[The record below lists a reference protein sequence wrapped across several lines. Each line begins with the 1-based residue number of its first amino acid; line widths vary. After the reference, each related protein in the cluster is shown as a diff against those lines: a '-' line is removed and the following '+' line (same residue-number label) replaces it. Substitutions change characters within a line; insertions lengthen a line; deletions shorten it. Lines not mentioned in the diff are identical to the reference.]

1 VTFLKRTLVALL
13 CMLLV
18 APIIPAQQ
26 NPSNRTPGP
35 TRDNNPPELPL
46 YANNQKSEG
55 GGGETIKTTTRM
67 VLIDVIATGNNGKP
81 IKDLKMEDFVV
92 TERGKP
98 QTLSVFERFMPAS
111 EEGKPLPENYLS
123 NRPALKGT
131 GISNSVTIILLDGLN
146 TPVKDQAYAR
156 EQLLKFLANQYK
168 STQATAVLA
177 LGSEVRVLQDFT
189 TDPALLKRALEGY
202 QSKEATTYNREK
214 TPQEIPPTVAELAGT
229 PTYDRIVANIQYFA
243 HEQAQR
249 ALAER
254 VQITCATM
262 REIARATAGY
272 PGRKNLIWVLAAFP
286 FDFMPETV
294 DRLGFSQSFA
304 EQFKLTEALL
314 TQARVSVYPVDA
326 VGLKVGLASDAQ
338 TAGIVGRMDAAGA
351 VSSINARAG
360 DADYAELR
368 SSKMVMEELASQT
381 GGQAFYNRNDVDN
394 AVATAAAEGSE
405 SYVIGYYPD
414 DKNFDNKFR
423 KIQVKVNR
431 PDVKLRYRTGYYAV
445 DLSHPMNLKNAKDE
459 TKVRQEEIRV
469 ALSDPFPATA
479 VTMDARVVQPQPGS
493 KEAMVQVIVYS
504 KSLRTNPQ
512 PDGGEEI
519 DIDLLVAAY
528 DKNGK
533 MVANAGRSQ
542 SAVFTKEQVPQ
553 FRMQGPLFNVPLTLD
568 PGDYTL
574 KIAVRDALSGAIGM
588 TRAPIHI
595 GPMPAAAK

>member
-1 VTFLKRTLVALL
+1 MTVPQYSPVVQKRRPVTFLKRTVAALL
-13 CMLLV
+13 SFVLFTSPV
-18 APIIPAQQ
+18 FAQAPQ
-26 NPSNRTPGP
+26 S
-35 TRDNNPPELPL
+35 
-46 YANNQKSEG
+46 S
-55 GGGETIKTTTRM
+55 GETIKTTTRM
-67 VLIDVIATGNNGKP
+67 VLIDVIATGKDDKP
-81 IKDLKMEDFVV
+81 VKDLKMEDFVV
-92 TERGKP
+92 TERGKQ
-98 QTLSVFERFMPAS
+98 QTLSVFERFAPLQ
-111 EEGKPLPENYLS
+111 EESKPLPPNYLS

-131 GISNSVTIILLDGLN
+131 GLSNAVTVILLDGLN
-146 TPVKDQAYAR
+146 TPLKDQAYAR
-156 EQLLKFLANQYK
+156 QQLLKFLAEQYK

-177 LGSEVRVLQDFT
+177 LTSEVRVLQDFT
-189 TDPALLKRALEGY
+189 TDPALLKKALEAF
-202 QSKEATTYNREK
+202 QSREATTYRREK
-214 TPQEIPPTVAELAGT
+214 TPQEIPPVLADLQGT
-229 PTYDRIVANIQYFA
+229 GAYENIVGNLKYFA
-243 HEQAQR
+243 NEQVSR

-272 PGRKNLIWVLAAFP
+272 PGRKNLIWVSAAFP
-286 FDFMPETV
+286 FDFMPETA
-294 DRLGFSQSFA
+294 DRLAFSQSFA
-304 EQFKLTEALL
+304 QQFKVTEALL

-326 VGLKVGLASDAQ
+326 VGLKVSLGSDAQ

-368 SSKMVMEELASQT
+368 SSKIVMEELATQT
-381 GGQAFYNRNDVDN
+381 GGKAFYNRNDVDK
-394 AVATAAAEGSE
+394 AVALAAAEGTE
-405 SYVIGYYPD
+405 AYVLGYYPD

-423 KIQVKVNR
+423 KIQVKVSR

-445 DLSHPMNLKNAKDE
+445 DLSHPMNLKAKDE
-459 TKVRQEEIRV
+459 AKARQEEMRI

-479 VTMDARVVQPQPGS
+479 VTMDARVVQPQPGA
-493 KEAMVQVIVYS
+493 KEATVQVIVYS
-504 KSLRTNPQ
+504 KSLKTNPQ

-519 DIDLLVAAY
+519 DVDLLVAAY

-533 MVANAGRSQ
+533 MVGNAGRSQ

-553 FRMQGPLFNVPLTLD
+553 FRMQGPLFNIPLQLD